1 CVPTGMK
8 AGVCTGPW
16 GVPRTPARAA
26 PERASTRK
34 GKAEAGGAAMG
45 RSLAVGLALAR
56 AHALA
61 LALLLGLELRPV
73 ALRLAAVA
81 MAEVGVLLHE
91 AVSGLAVGEGLGA

>member
-1 CVPTGMK
+1 MK
-8 AGVCTGPW
+8 AGVRTGPC
-16 GVPRTPARAA
+16 GVCRTPARAA

-34 GKAEAGGAAMG
+34 EKPAGRAAMAA
-45 RSLAVGLALAR
+45 SLAVGLAVAR

-61 LALLLGLELRPV
+61 LALLLRLELRPV

-91 AVSGLAVGEGLGA
+91 AVSGLGARGPRGPGGV